1 MKRIIYSF
9 VSACLLLSSC
19 SMDEIP
25 QASVDKDTVFRT
37 EKGLETYSYSFYN
50 MLPSVSDGFRQDAM
64 CDYGAVTSFDNFI
77 REGAYSAEL
86 SSGSWSDLRNINY
99 FIENCTNEAVDES
112 VRNNYIGLARFFR
125 AYFYYEMVVR
135 FGDVPWIDRTLGVDD
150 ELLYAGRDSRTTVMD
165 HVLED
170 LDFACENISR
180 TKDETGS
187 LVTKWVAYAL
197 KSRICLFEASFRKY
211 HTELGLTDSV
221 DEWYQEAV
229 RAAETVMKES
239 GHSIYTGEGTDTSF
253 RSLFISDKPVT
264 SEVMLA
270 SCADA
275 GLAVL
280 GEANW
285 WWTSGTYGARFSMIR
300 TFVNTFLNTDGT
312 PFTDRTGYET
322 MEFYD
327 ECQNRD
333 ARLAQTIRTPGY
345 ERDGAPAAPNFNGY
359 SYTGYQPIKYT
370 LDDTK
375 YDAGALNTN
384 AIPLF
389 RYAEVLLN
397 YAEAKAELGTLTDAD
412 WANTVGMLRA
422 RAGITGGLSA
432 KPTKVD
438 AYFQQNYFPNISDPV
453 ILEVRRE
460 RSIELALE
468 GFRFTDLKR
477 WKRGELMTMR
487 WTGIYV
493 PALNVQMDLDKDGTP
508 DVIFYKGEKPTG
520 LPASCTPVSVGE
532 GTQQGL
538 TGATSGNLTWSDN
551 DPRVW
556 YDDGRQ
562 YYYPIPQSA
571 INNATLPDGT
581 TNLKQNPGW

>member
-9 VSACLLLSSC
+9 VSVCLLLSSC
-19 SMDEIP
+19 SMDETP

-86 SSGSWSDLRNINY
+86 SSGWSWSDLRNINY

-150 ELLYAGRDSRTTVMD
+150 ELLYAPRDSRTIVMD

-211 HTELGLTDSV
+211 HTELGLTDSA

-239 GHSIYTGEGTDTSF
+239 GHSIYTGEGTDASF

-312 PFTDRTGYET
+312 PFTDRAGYET

-333 ARLAQTIRTPGY
+333 ARSAH
-345 ERDGAPAAPNFNGY
+345 
-359 SYTGYQPIKYT
+359 
-370 LDDTK
+370 
-375 YDAGALNTN
+375 
-384 AIPLF
+384 
-389 RYAEVLLN
+389 
-397 YAEAKAELGTLTDAD
+397 LG
-412 WANTVGMLRA
+412 M
-422 RAGITGGLSA
+422 
-432 KPTKVD
+432 
-438 AYFQQNYFPNISDPV
+438 
-453 ILEVRRE
+453 
-460 RSIELALE
+460 
-468 GFRFTDLKR
+468 
-477 WKRGELMTMR
+477 
-487 WTGIYV
+487 
-493 PALNVQMDLDKDGTP
+493 
-508 DVIFYKGEKPTG
+508 
-520 LPASCTPVSVGE
+520 
-532 GTQQGL
+532 
-538 TGATSGNLTWSDN
+538 
-551 DPRVW
+551 
-556 YDDGRQ
+556 
-562 YYYPIPQSA
+562 
-571 INNATLPDGT
+571 NATGCLPLLT
-581 TNLKQNPGW
+581 STVIPIRATNRSNIRWMIPNTMPVL